1 MYAIKDCW
9 VAAQSHCAHVW
20 NGVQTS
26 FGNQIEDHCSTNF
39 IHQIPLLTIGGFS
52 YQTLL
57 GWRHSQLFTS
67 LSPTTFSKSWSKRS
81 IHAVADS
88 TKCDHESPGRPL
100 TYEEQNALRYL
111 SGYVIR
117 RVQERLEMTSH
128 PRKSEMVLLLMECA
142 GGNLEETGGTETWMN
157 MIDWRGLWHTNDQTY
172 SIIICDHGRRASTI
186 LHPWSQ

>member
-1 MYAIKDCW
+1 M
-9 VAAQSHCAHVW
+9 W

-26 FGNQIEDHCSTNF
+26 FGNQPEDHCSTNF

-57 GWRHSQLFTS
+57 GSRHSQLFTS
-67 LSPTTFSKSWSKRS
+67 LSPTTFSKSWSRRS

-88 TKCDHESPGRPL
+88 TKCDHKSPGRPL

-111 SGYVIR
+111 SGYVIQI
-117 RVQERLEMTSH
+117 VQERLEMTSH

-142 GGNLEETGGTETWMN
+142 GDELEETSGTETWG
-157 MIDWRGLWHTNDQTY
+157 GLWHINDQTY
-172 SIIICDHGRRASTI
+172 SIFVITEEELWQFFTRDLNRQHDSIKGVTI
-186 LHPWSQ
+186 